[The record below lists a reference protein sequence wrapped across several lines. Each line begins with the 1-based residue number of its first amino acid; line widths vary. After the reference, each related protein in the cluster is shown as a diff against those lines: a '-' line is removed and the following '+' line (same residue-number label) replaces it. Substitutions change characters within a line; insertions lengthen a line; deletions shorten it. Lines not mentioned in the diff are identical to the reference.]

1 MAIGYFMLAG
11 GLMGLAR
18 AGMQDQQTLARI
30 NAMYRQAGWEEDY
43 GDQILD
49 QANTS
54 SKRMKRT
61 AYRNS
66 IGIMNKSAMQS
77 MQIKARAERNA
88 SSLIVKAAGRGADVS
103 GGTPL
108 EVAAMQMEVGDQ
120 EARIAEQNARG
131 QVNAMWDDV
140 KWKTTQMKKSA
151 RFQQKMRYAQA
162 DALRSGAQGLN
173 RARGANAFMNI
184 LGGVAG
190 GASMGMQ
197 YQQAYGT
204 NSTASSNTSYEQ
216 PTFYAGNS
224 SIGREGM
231 TRY

>member
-1 MAIGYFMLAG
+1 MLAG
-11 GLMGLAR
+11 GLMGMAR

-88 SSLIVKAAGRGADVS
+88 SSLIVKAR
-103 GGTPL
+103 
-108 EVAAMQMEVGDQ
+108 Q
-120 EARIAEQNARG
+120 
-131 QVNAMWDDV
+131 
-140 KWKTTQMKKSA
+140 
-151 RFQQKMRYAQA
+151 
-162 DALRSGAQGLN
+162 RSRCQWWH
-173 RARGANAFMNI
+173 
-184 LGGVAG
+184 
-190 GASMGMQ
+190 
-197 YQQAYGT
+197 
-204 NSTASSNTSYEQ
+204 
-216 PTFYAGNS
+216 
-224 SIGREGM
+224 SIGGSGNADGSR
-231 TRY
+231 